1 MQSLKDLVKS
11 AKMGMNLEEEIENLD
26 IEEILAAGTADS
38 NYLENKTL
46 DNITQSIFDIIEERI
61 ESEETRKIMC
71 DKLVGYRY
79 IERVCDILTGRN
91 CRWITQDM
99 DFLHN
104 GGKAVN
110 IRIGDSIYILCKT
123 PSYRYPFV
131 TCDFNK
137 VILFQKLTEEELFLL
152 MANKMIK

>member
-79 IERVCDILTGRN
+79 I
-91 CRWITQDM
+91 
-99 DFLHN
+99 
-104 GGKAVN
+104 
-110 IRIGDSIYILCKT
+110 
-123 PSYRYPFV
+123 
-131 TCDFNK
+131 
-137 VILFQKLTEEELFLL
+137 
-152 MANKMIK
+152 